1 MQAYKLKGTTDP
13 SGHLV
18 IHDPIAIPPGDVE
31 VIMWSSES
39 KDAENHPETSLPKP
53 SDKKPRTQVK
63 AFQDLFEN
71 TQPAPPDFDPE
82 QARWEVLKEKYD
94 L

>member
-1 MQAYKLKGTTDP
+1 MQAYKLKGTIDT

-18 IHDPIAIPPGDVE
+18 IHDPISIPPGDVE

-39 KDAENHPETSLPKP
+39 KDIKSHRETSQPEP
-53 SDKKPRTQVK
+53 SNKKPRTQVT

-71 TQPAPPDFDPE
+71 TQPAPPDFEPE
-82 QARWEVLKEKYD
+82 QARWEALKEKYD